1 MKNFKELL
9 IWQRSHQLVL
19 EIYLITKSFPK
30 DELFGLTSQ
39 MRRSSASI
47 PTNIAEGCS
56 RNSDAEMNRF
66 LIIAQDSAT
75 ELEYQIILSK
85 DLSYI
90 STEIFDTLCLELTEI
105 RKMINTFSQKTFAI
119 HKSFTSTTYA
129 QIKKTK
135 S

>member
-19 EIYLITKSFPK
+19 NIYSITKSFPK

-47 PTNIAEGCS
+47 PTNIAEGCG

-66 LIIAQDSAT
+66 LIVAQGSAA

-90 STEIFDTLCLELTEI
+90 STEIFDTLSLELTEI
-105 RKMINTFSQKTFAI
+105 RKMINTFSQK
-119 HKSFTSTTYA
+119 
-129 QIKKTK
+129 IKLR

>member
-19 EIYLITKSFPK
+19 EIYLVTKSFPK
-30 DELFGLTSQ
+30 EELFGLTSQ

-47 PTNIAEGCS
+47 PTNIAEGCG
-56 RNSDAEMNRF
+56 RNSDAEMSRF
-66 LIIAQDSAT
+66 LVIAQGSAA

-90 STEIFDTLCLELTEI
+90 SLETFNKLSLELTEI
-105 RKMINTFSQKTFAI
+105 RKMINTFIQKI
-119 HKSFTSTTYA
+119 RLRG
-129 QIKKTK
+129 
-135 S
+135 

>member
-19 EIYLITKSFPK
+19 EIYIITKSFPK

-47 PTNIAEGCS
+47 PTNIAEGCG

-66 LIIAQDSAT
+66 LIIAQGSAA
-75 ELEYQIILSK
+75 ELEYQIILSI
-85 DLSYI
+85 Y
-90 STEIFDTLCLELTEI
+90 F
-105 RKMINTFSQKTFAI
+105 N
-119 HKSFTSTTYA
+119 
-129 QIKKTK
+129 
-135 S
+135 